1 MLNSTPADGEAET
14 EMTQQFVNDALPVTR
29 RHALSRL
36 GAGFGTVGLASLLQ
50 LTAAGESR
58 RSRPGPLAAKVGHFP
73 GKAKQVIFLLMNG
86 GISQVDTFDRKPLL
100 DKLHGKTAQRQQRR
114 FGQLAEAGMLLRS
127 PFQFRQYGESGVEV
141 SELFPHVGQCIDDVC
156 LIRSMVTDIPNHEPA
171 LMMLNNGHNQQ
182 SRPCLGS
189 WITYGLGTENQNL
202 PGFVV
207 LCPGVPV
214 MGPPLWNSAFL
225 PAVHQGT
232 HLPNQERD
240 PRKLIPNLDT
250 SRISPAKQRHL
261 VDWLEEINRLHL
273 EKQGGG
279 ADELETTIQTMEM
292 AFRMQTEAPDAFDI
306 RQETAVTRERY
317 GDGDF
322 GRGCLMARRLIE
334 RGVRVVQVY
343 FDEGNP
349 WDHHEDIMG
358 HRILARRADRPIA
371 ALLGDLKARGLLD
384 ETLVVVG
391 TEFGRTPVLQAGG
404 TISNGRDHNPR
415 GFTTL
420 LAGGG
425 VKPGY
430 IHGATDEIGFFADR
444 DPVHVHDL
452 HATILHL
459 LGIDHERLTYH
470 YSGRDFRLTDV
481 YGQVVEEVIA

>member
-1 MLNSTPADGEAET
+1 MN
-14 EMTQQFVNDALPVTR
+14 VNEFLPLSR
-29 RHALSRL
+29 REALSCM
-36 GAGFGTVGLASLLQ
+36 GTGFGMVGLASLLNST
-50 LTAAGESR
+50 LRAEPLSTGEGAV
-58 RSRPGPLAAKVGHFP
+58 RPGPLSPKPAHFSA
-73 GKAKQVIFLLMNG
+73 KAKQVIFLLMNG
-86 GISQVDTFDRKPLL
+86 GMSQVDTFDRKPLL
-100 DKLHGKTAQRQQRR
+100 DKLHGETAPRQQEAPP
-114 FGQLAEAGMLLRS
+114 GAQLAQAGKLMRS
-127 PFQFRQYGESGVEV
+127 PFTFQRYGQNGVEV
-141 SELFPHVGQCIDDVC
+141 SELFPHVGECIDDIC
-156 LIRSMVTDIPNHEPA
+156 IIRSTHTDLPNHEPA
-171 LMMLNNGHNQQ
+171 LMMINNGHNQQ

-189 WITYGLGTENQNL
+189 WISYGLGTENQNL

-225 PAVHQGT
+225 PAVYQGT
-232 HLPNQERD
+232 HIPNHERD
-240 PRKLIPNLDT
+240 SQKLIPNLR
-250 SRISPAKQRHL
+250 SRHVSRGKQRQL
-261 VDWLEEINRLHL
+261 LDWLEKVNRAHL
-273 EKQGGG
+273 KKQKET
-279 ADELETTIQTMEM
+279 ADELEATILTMEM

-306 RQETAVTRERY
+306 SKESATTRERY

-358 HRILARRADRPIA
+358 HRILARRADKPIA
-371 ALLGDLKARGLLD
+371 SLLRDLKARGLLD
-384 ETLVVVG
+384 ETLVIVG

-404 TISNGRDHNPR
+404 TISNGRDHNPK

-425 VKPGY
+425 VKPGFIY
-430 IHGATDEIGFFADR
+430 GATDDIGFFAEKDK
-444 DPVHVHDL
+444 VHVHDL

-459 LGIDHERLTYH
+459 LGIDHEQLTYH

-481 YGQVVEEVIA
+481 YGRVIDDIIA